1 MDDLVNFSELSFPQK
16 CQRES
21 QIQNLFWRVNSTN
34 QYLIFLGN
42 YLQFS
47 EKLRANVPVLKYPLP
62 SSSEIEAI
70 VKAFFEEGRGQRAE
84 GRRDVLRSQKDNG
97 SGIQTHQQLKNAKT
111 PFVGGLK
118 PTSEK
123 EEEKLNPLPSASCL
137 LPSDAFSQQQQL
149 RLDNKQLNRLSVA
162 CAGLRRGEIDNALRT
177 YFVLASSPEHLAE
190 LIINFKVNQ
199 LRDLGLEFIA
209 EPDVQTAGG
218 LDLLQEY
225 LKKVVKLNE
234 TGAFKYNLRP
244 PRGMLLLGPPGTGKT
259 LSAKLAAKA
268 LGYSLLGLSW
278 GNILGNENP
287 AALLRKILE
296 IADSLDRV
304 VLLADDF
311 DKGFTGWQEG
321 GVSRRLSQM
330 LLTWMNEHTSHV
342 LMIATVNRIKLLP
355 AELKRR
361 FDDGGI
367 WFVDLPDMGA
377 LYEIFHIHL
386 AQYFPHQFGDNQNPW
401 SDRQWYSLLKR
412 YRGATPVEIKNA
424 IARCATDF
432 YCALSEE
439 QRQSG
444 VVEPKITLSELIA
457 QLDQFQMASIRDSED
472 IMEIRN
478 TAYYAR
484 PASSL
489 DNSKFAIPR

>member
-1 MDDLVNFSELSFPQK
+1 MPIYYWNLGYRQFQQVSSEGDKYRLLTTDKRVDNNSILNWFDNNDCPGIFILDDLVNFFELSVRQK

-70 VKAFFEEGRGQRAE
+70 VK
-84 GRRDVLRSQKDNG
+84 
-97 SGIQTHQQLKNAKT
+97 
-111 PFVGGLK
+111 
-118 PTSEK
+118 
-123 EEEKLNPLPSASCL
+123 
-137 LPSDAFSQQQQL
+137 AFSQQQQL

-209 EPDVQTAGG
+209 EPDVETAGG

-225 LKKVVKLNE
+225 LHKVVKLNE

-377 LYEIFHIHL
+377 LYEIFQIHL

-424 IARCATDF
+424 VARCATDF

-444 VVEPKITLSELIA
+444 VVEPTITLSELIA

-489 DNSKFAIPR
+489 DNSKFAIPRQELFEYKPHVFDEN